1 MSARLGG
8 VEVWGRRSTGGEECQ
23 VFFFFFWQSEES
35 GRSRRSRRS
44 KCACVGRRVEGEGP
58 GGKGGRQAGRR
69 RASGTD
75 LINDTAGA
83 ARTKCSS
90 PAC

>member
-1 MSARLGG
+1 M
-8 VEVWGRRSTGGEECQ
+8 WGRRSTGGEECQ
-23 VFFFFFWQSEES
+23 VFFWFFLAEQGVREEQEEQEEQVCVC
-35 GRSRRSRRS
+35 GAGSRQW
-44 KCACVGRRVEGEGP
+44 GGE
-58 GGKGGRQAGRR
+58 AGRR